1 MNFYKYNEY
10 QNIKELLFKIIINL
24 KNIILKIK
32 WILNL

>member
-1 MNFYKYNEY
+1 MNFNKYNEY